1 VALVALLIG
10 RALHHGGDGAATA
23 AATGRSSAAS
33 ASAPAGARTAPATA
47 APQGASGTPAADSP
61 QLEQARQMVARGEVD
76 GAIAL
81 LNQVR
86 AQQPE
91 NADAPYLLAMID
103 FDNRRWPDGLAAAQI
118 AVRKNPALKSDP
130 DLIKGVIRSLVSDR
144 GYDRSQAFLR
154 SLGPAATPFIK
165 EAAAHDG
172 SPKVRERAAELL
184 AGSGRGWGGGHSS
197 SGGSV
202 FHR

>member
-1 VALVALLIG
+1 
-10 RALHHGGDGAATA
+10 
-23 AATGRSSAAS
+23 
-33 ASAPAGARTAPATA
+33 
-47 APQGASGTPAADSP
+47 
-61 QLEQARQMVARGEVD
+61 MVARGEID

-81 LNQVR
+81 LNQLR
-86 AQQPE
+86 TQQPD
-91 NADAPYLLAMID
+91 NADVPYLLAMVD

-118 AVRKNPALKSDP
+118 AARKNPSLKSDP
-130 DLIKGVIRSLVSDR
+130 DLIKGAIRSLVSDR

-154 SLGPAATPFIK
+154 SLGPAATPFLK

-184 AGSGRGWGGGHSS
+184 GGGRGWSSGGRS